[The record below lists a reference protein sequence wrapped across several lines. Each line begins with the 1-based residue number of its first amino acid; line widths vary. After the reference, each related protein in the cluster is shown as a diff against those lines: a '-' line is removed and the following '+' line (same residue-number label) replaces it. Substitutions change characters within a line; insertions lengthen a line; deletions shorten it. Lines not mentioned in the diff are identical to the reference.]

1 MSHLPRA
8 IGLIVLALLAGALLG
23 LLVPG
28 AGPQVA
34 PLAKWV
40 LQLIKAAATPL
51 VFFAVLEAIVRFRVA
66 GSDFFKLLVIVL
78 INASLAMAVGLTIAN
93 LFEPGQY
100 LKAIAGTAPP
110 ALQNIAFGD
119 LLIQQL
125 PVSVVQPF
133 ADNSIMPLVIL
144 AVASGF
150 AWRRVGQRQDA
161 GGAAVMAR
169 AETLLSVMREL
180 CETLLLW
187 IVRLVPV
194 AVFAASARVTAEHGL
209 HPFAGLGKYVVLC
222 LLGMA
227 IHVAFTYS
235 AWLVLFVR
243 KALHAFWRRAL
254 EPVLYAFSVNSSLV
268 ALPLT
273 LRALDD
279 LGVSRR
285 ASTLAACVGTN
296 LNNDGIILYEGF
308 TLLAL
313 AQAAGLE
320 LSLAAQL
327 VAASYCII
335 AAMGVA
341 GVPEAGVVAL
351 TLVLGGLGLPAE
363 ALAMLLSVDWI
374 IARARSLLN
383 TTSDMVG
390 STVLDC
396 WLRRSG
402 EAPEGLS
409 SEPTGAAAAPYAPQ
423 SPDDQRGIP

>member
-1 MSHLPRA
+1 M
-8 IGLIVLALLAGALLG
+8 GLIVLALLAGALLG
-23 LLVPG
+23 LLAPG

-51 VFFAVLEAIVRFRVA
+51 VFFAVLEAILRFRVE
-66 GSDFFKLLVIVL
+66 GSDFFKLLTIVL

-100 LKAIAGTAPP
+100 LKAVVGAAQP
-110 ALQNIAFGD
+110 ALDTVNFGD
-119 LLIQQL
+119 LLVQQL

-144 AVASGF
+144 AVALGF
-150 AWRRVGQRQDA
+150 AWRRVGRRQDA
-161 GGAAVMAR
+161 DAAAVMTR
-169 AETLLSVMREL
+169 AETLVSILREL

-194 AVFAASARVTAEHGL
+194 AVFAATAKVTAEHGL
-209 HPFAGLGKYVVLC
+209 HPFAGLGKYVALC

-227 IHVAFTYS
+227 IHMAFTYS

-243 KALHAFWRRAL
+243 KTLPEFWRRAL
-254 EPVLYAFSVNSSLV
+254 EPVFYAFSVNSSLV

-327 VAASYCII
+327 VAAVYCII

-351 TLVLGGLGLPAE
+351 TLVLGGLGLPTE

-402 EAPEGLS
+402 EVPAGLS
-409 SEPTGAAAAPYAPQ
+409 SGPSGAAAIPRPPQ
-423 SPDDQRGIP
+423 SPGDQRGIP

>member
-1 MSHLPRA
+1 MPHLRRA
-8 IGLIVLALLAGALLG
+8 LSLILLALIAGAALG
-23 LLVPG
+23 LLAPAAAG
-28 AGPQVA
+28 AIA

-51 VFFAVLEAIVRFRVA
+51 VFFAVLEAVLRFRVA
-66 GSDFFKLLVIVL
+66 GSDFFKLLAIVL
-78 INASLAMAVGLTIAN
+78 INASLAMAIGLAMAN
-93 LFEPGQY
+93 WFVPGQY
-100 LKAIAGTAPP
+100 LTAIVGTAPP
-110 ALQNIAFGD
+110 ALQAIDFGD
-119 LLIQQL
+119 LLVKQL

-144 AVASGF
+144 AVALGF
-150 AWRRVGQRQDA
+150 AWRRVRLQQEA
-161 GGAAVMAR
+161 AAVALMDR
-169 AETLLSVMREL
+169 AEVLVSVLREL

-187 IVRLVPV
+187 IVRLVPL
-194 AVFAASARVTAEHGL
+194 AVFAASAKVTAEHGL
-209 HPFAGLGKYVVLC
+209 HPFAGLGKYVLLC
-222 LLGMA
+222 LLSMA

-235 AWLVLFVR
+235 AWLLLVV
-243 KALHAFWRRAL
+243 RRAL
-254 EPVLYAFSVNSSLV
+254 REFWRYALEPALYAFSVNSSLV

-273 LRALDD
+273 LQALDR

-327 VAASYCII
+327 FAALYCII

-351 TLVLGGLGLPAE
+351 TLVLGGLGLPTE
-363 ALAMLLSVDWI
+363 ALAMLLSVDWL

-390 STVLDC
+390 STVLDH
-396 WLRRSG
+396 WLRLR
-402 EAPEGLS
+402 
-409 SEPTGAAAAPYAPQ
+409 AAA
-423 SPDDQRGIP
+423 S